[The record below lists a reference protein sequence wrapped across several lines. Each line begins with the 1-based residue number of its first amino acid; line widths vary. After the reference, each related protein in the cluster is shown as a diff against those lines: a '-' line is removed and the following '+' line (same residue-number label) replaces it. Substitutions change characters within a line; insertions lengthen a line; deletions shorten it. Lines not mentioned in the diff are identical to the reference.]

1 MPDRLISA
9 LAALT
14 TPAADDY
21 LPIVDVSEGAA
32 ASRNK
37 RITVEEL
44 FRSIPDGTAA
54 APSISFEGDPNTG
67 FYRPAADTLAF
78 VEGGVE
84 AFRLTSAGR
93 LGINTQA
100 PGELLEINNP
110 AADTG
115 IYIRSRGANNRKAH
129 LFFLTLNSGG
139 GTTGGTIFHD
149 GNGLA
154 FNNTTN
160 TTAEIF
166 RIDSGGR
173 LLVGTDSV
181 YDIPSGDGTLRSPGI
196 QRAGTSYAG
205 STISAVLFNTAG
217 LGGGTLHLGR
227 SNGASI
233 GTEGLAANNDVAGTV
248 FFSASDGVAQRRIAQ
263 IVAAIDGAPA
273 AGDMPGRIVLATTAD
288 GTTTPTERFRI
299 TNDGVIAHD
308 QPAPAAVN
316 ATATL
321 TIANLKTGIITSTS
335 AAATDMTLPTGTD
348 TQAGFSGTYDNFTF
362 EWSVIN
368 TGPSLVRVLAGT
380 AHTIVGSGSVATG
393 TSGRF
398 ATRRTAA
405 NTFTTYR
412 LA

>member
-32 ASRNK
+32 ASKNK

-44 FRSIPDGTAA
+44 FRSIPNGTAA

-67 FYRPAADTLAF
+67 FYLPGADTLAF

-84 AFRLTSAGR
+84 AFRLTSTGR
-93 LGINTQA
+93 LGINTQV

-115 IYIRSRGANNRKAH
+115 IWIRSRGANNRKAH
-129 LFFLTLNSGG
+129 IFFLTLNSGG
-139 GTTGGTIFHD
+139 GSTGGTIFHD

-154 FNNTTN
+154 FSNITN

-173 LLVGTDSV
+173 FLVGTNV
-181 YDIPSGDGTLRSPGI
+181 ARTGTFFGTPRLQLEGD
-196 QRAGTSYAG
+196 
-205 STISAVLFNTAG
+205 
-217 LGGGTLHLGR
+217 
-227 SNGASI
+227 
-233 GTEGLAANNDVAGTV
+233 NNDRSA
-248 FFSASDGVAQRRIAQ
+248 FSITNTTDGVAARAANIRFARIRGT
-263 IVAAIDGAPA
+263 VNPVA
-273 AGDMPGRIVLATTAD
+273 AGDTLGEMGFWGYDGTNLQNGALIEAVVENGVGASSMPTRLAFHTTVSGATTI
-288 GTTTPTERFRI
+288 TERFRI

-308 QPAPAAVN
+308 QPAPTAVN
-316 ATATL
+316 ATETL
-321 TIANLKTGIITSTS
+321 TIDKLKTGIITSTS

-348 TQAGFSGTYDNFTF
+348 TEAGFSAVYTNFTF

-368 TGPSLVRVLAGT
+368 TGPSLVRVLANT
-380 AHTIVGSGSVATG
+380 TTHLVVGSGSVATG